1 MIVTCAELA
10 CAVME
15 VLTSVDPPRMRELL
29 DRDEFFWADLVS
41 PSEEALTA
49 MGTVL
54 RLHPVALE
62 DTREFG
68 QRPKL
73 DDYRDHVLLVFF
85 TARLTGRDLPLVE
98 RLEVHVYVS
107 GSFIVTVHHKGC
119 DALDHL
125 HDVLVPEGTDEEEF
139 LVYRIL
145 DTLTDAF
152 YPAITALEERI
163 DALEAVVLARPRR
176 EQLTETYRLKQEVH
190 DLSRLA
196 VSQRDMFGSVADAIL
211 HLTGLSKGSRAYLR
225 DVGDHLSQI
234 TGELQRQTD
243 DLMALT
249 STYFNANA
257 DRLNAVATRVTIAG
271 TLFLAWTLVTGFF
284 GQNFGWLVRHIDGF
298 THFLVLGVGGL
309 VVPTLVL
316 LTLFWVK
323 RNDWF

>member
-1 MIVTCAELA
+1 
-10 CAVME
+10 ME
-15 VLTSVDPPRMRELL
+15 VLTAVDAPRMRALHA
-29 DRDEFFWADLVS
+29 RDEFFWADLVT
-41 PSEEALTA
+41 PSDEELKAMGEALE
-49 MGTVL
+49 
-54 RLHPVALE
+54 LHPVALE

-73 DDYRDHVLLVFF
+73 DDYRGHVLLVFF
-85 TARLTGRDLPLVE
+85 TARLTGEDLPLVE

-107 GSFIVTVHHKGC
+107 GTFIVTVHREGC

-125 HDVLVPEGTDEEEF
+125 HALLVPEGTDEEEF

-152 YPAITALEERI
+152 YPAISALEGRI
-163 DALEAVVLARPRR
+163 DVLEAAVLERPRR
-176 EQLTETYRLKQEVH
+176 EQLTQTYRLKQEVH
-190 DLSRLA
+190 DLSRLV

-211 HLTGLSKGSRAYLR
+211 NLTGLSRGSRAYLR

-234 TGELQRQTD
+234 AGELQRQTD

-257 DRLNAVATRVTIAG
+257 DRLNAVATRITIAG

-298 THFLVLGVGGL
+298 EHFLVLGVGGL
-309 VVPTLVL
+309 VVPTIVL
-316 LTLFWVK
+316 LTLFWFK